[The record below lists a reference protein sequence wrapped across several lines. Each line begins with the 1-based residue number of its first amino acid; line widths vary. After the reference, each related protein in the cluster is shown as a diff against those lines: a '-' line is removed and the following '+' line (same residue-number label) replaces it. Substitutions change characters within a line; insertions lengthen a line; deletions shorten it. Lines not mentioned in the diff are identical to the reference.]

1 MATDYEKFWPRWMS
15 QWCEGEIAQIARKI
29 SENPPAARKAHL
41 EQQKSALERMKS
53 DYEAKLKA

>member
-29 SENPPAARKAHL
+29 SENPSPPQKAHL
-41 EQQKSALERMKS
+41 EQRKSVLERLKH
-53 DYEAKLKA
+53 DYEAYLNE